1 MAKKVL
7 RKPAR
12 KALPKKI
19 NKPKNGFMKFLD
31 KVKWVIVELVKVYS
45 SQPSYFSK
53 KRIESGIGFIIA
65 EWGMIFFLI
74 RRIDALDAYEF
85 AVWASI
91 QFLVAG
97 YMVKQIQKQKEFE
110 NYEEE
115 PYSGDYDD
123 SYEEPIDYD
132 NDSDNENCDC
142 DCHREEE
149 PEYDSDVYDNPDE
162 ECHNDRDDRDYDK
175 PRRKPRR

>member
-7 RKPAR
+7 RKPVR

-19 NKPKNGFMKFLD
+19 NEKNGFMKFLD
-31 KVKWVIVELVKVYS
+31 KVKWFIVELVKVYS
-45 SQPSYFSK
+45 NQPSYFSK

-65 EWGMIFFLI
+65 ECGMIFFLI

-91 QFLVAG
+91 QFFVAG

-115 PYSGDYDD
+115 PYSIDYDD

-132 NDSDNENCDC
+132 NLSSENCEC
-142 DCHREEE
+142 NCHKDEEQ
-149 PEYDSDVYDNPDE
+149 EYDSDVYDNSDE
-162 ECHNDRDDRDYDK
+162 ECSDNRINGGKNK
-175 PRRKPRR
+175 PIKKTRR

>member
-7 RKPAR
+7 RKPTR
-12 KALPKKI
+12 KALSKKV
-19 NKPKNGFMKFLD
+19 NKPKNGFIKFLD

-45 SQPSYFSK
+45 SKPSYFSK
-53 KRIESGIGFIIA
+53 KRIESGVGFIIA

-74 RRIDALDAYEF
+74 RRIDVLDAYEF

-115 PYSGDYDD
+115 PYSDDYDD
-123 SYEEPIDYD
+123 SEEPIDYD
-132 NDSDNENCDC
+132 SDSYSENENCYC
-142 DCHREEE
+142 DCHRD
-149 PEYDSDVYDNPDE
+149 DSEVYDDR
-162 ECHNDRDDRDYDK
+162 DRDDRDCDK
-175 PRRKPRR
+175 PRR